1 MEWQTIRSSRDR
13 AFWLPI
19 ASAAVLIV
27 ALGVAVQLGAPRY
40 LEALQS
46 LQASDPARAAAA
58 AERDLRLFGWLVC
71 AFSLVS
77 AAFLAR
83 YFELGFQEE
92 RLPPTGWWS
101 LGARRAMVGPGVRSL
116 SRLGLCLAV
125 LLALAGVGCLLAI
138 HHLLE
143 VLSRG
148 FSA

>member
-13 AFWLPI
+13 AFWLPV
-19 ASAAVLIV
+19 AGAALLII
-27 ALGVAVQLGAPRY
+27 ALGAGVQLGSHRF
-40 LEALQS
+40 LHELQA
-46 LQASDPARAAAA
+46 LQASDPALAATG
-58 AERDLRLFGWLVC
+58 AERGLRLFGWGVC
-71 AFSLVS
+71 AFALVS

-92 RLPPTGWWS
+92 RLPPSGWWS

-116 SRLGLCLAV
+116 SRLGLGLSV

-143 VLSRG
+143 VLSG
-148 FSA
+148 GVGA